1 VLTWRPASGSR
12 IPGQCPYGRSP
23 VTGSQTGS
31 LPPHRGF
38 SGGGSCAVGKGP
50 SVAPDQLGRSAYE
63 RRSKLNGFS
72 KFAGKWPCVSA
83 NLKRMRNKLGP
94 VPKIPNQHS
103 PTARPVPSQ
112 ALSPSDTAGLG
123 GCNTVPANL
132 LLTCQSIEGICTV
145 EIILKPESIN
155 SILPMDSRPRA
166 DMKYVLCFWFM
177 LLGLAHSSSLRSSL
191 LEYYYV
197 DIPLNHDKLSS
208 RHLIPPHQDLPH
220 LPNPAPG
227 SRSKRRILSQ
237 P

>member
-63 RRSKLNGFS
+63 RRSKLHGFS

-103 PTARPVPSQ
+103 PTARPVPSE

-132 LLTCQSIEGICTV
+132 LLTW
-145 EIILKPESIN
+145 PEYRGHLHGRDN
-155 SILPMDSRPRA
+155 SKAGVHQFYPPTGFEA
-166 DMKYVLCFWFM
+166 
-177 LLGLAHSSSLRSSL
+177 SS
-191 LEYYYV
+191 
-197 DIPLNHDKLSS
+197 
-208 RHLIPPHQDLPH
+208 
-220 LPNPAPG
+220 
-227 SRSKRRILSQ
+227 
-237 P
+237 